1 LLNRYGQVLAAVGS
15 VLVAAATLAVAAGSA
30 DLLVAALARRQ
41 LSTEAAFERHQVLGE
56 HT

>member
-1 LLNRYGQVLAAVGS
+1 LLNRYGQVLAVAGS

-30 DLLVAALARRQ
+30 DLLVAALARHQ
-41 LSTEAAFERHQVLGE
+41 LSTEAAFERRQVLGE